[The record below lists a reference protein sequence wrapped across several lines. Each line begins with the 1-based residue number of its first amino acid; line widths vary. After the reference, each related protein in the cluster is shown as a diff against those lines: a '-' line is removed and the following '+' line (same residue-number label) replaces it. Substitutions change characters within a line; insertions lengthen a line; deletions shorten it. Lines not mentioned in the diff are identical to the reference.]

1 MNIFNKLSIL
11 CLLSISLLLP
21 ACGGLTSSNK
31 PALTRWWLDPSP
43 VGKVAGL
50 ESKVPLRLSM
60 KVVPGL
66 DTDRI
71 LTLSEQAA
79 LKPYAAARWADN
91 LPDLLESLVSR
102 SLEASGRFELHP
114 PGRRDAESCDL
125 DLLVESFFALLGP
138 SGQTDDVSITI
149 RGRYQCESEDA
160 MTFRLDASRPVSDG
174 SMDIIVTAFQQAMDQ
189 VMLEMLAQLR
199 SFTAED

>member
-1 MNIFNKLSIL
+1 
-11 CLLSISLLLP
+11 
-21 ACGGLTSSNK
+21 
-31 PALTRWWLDPSP
+31 
-43 VGKVAGL
+43 
-50 ESKVPLRLSM
+50 
-60 KVVPGL
+60 
-66 DTDRI
+66 
-71 LTLSEQAA
+71 
-79 LKPYAAARWADN
+79 
-91 LPDLLESLVSR
+91 
-102 SLEASGRFELHP
+102 LHP